1 MQREKLNKYKNMA
14 VGILLV
20 FMGVLIISYNFTGN
34 VIVNTDNGNASY
46 SVLEDTQFLYNIT
59 VENTQ
64 PLFTSNITKVS
75 VLFPDSF
82 SFLSDSNGT
91 SSNVYTFSDTQ
102 TELTWENDGLVMNLT
117 ANNFWF
123 NLSASTPGDYNLV
136 ISTTNSTGITTSNI
150 QVIVADNTAPSE
162 IEFVSPTPINNS
174 NLTTSSFLV
183 NTTAQDNGVIDTITT
198 KLFNSSFDLI
208 SSFSSNTSP
217 LFVNFTGLSDGIYYF
232 NSTVNDSRGN
242 INSTQTRIITVNLTQ
257 DTTAPVIT
265 LISPN
270 DSTSDTTDSY
280 DFSFSVIDSSVI
292 SSCILIFDNSEID
305 SLSTVDNSGATNTI
319 HYSSISV
326 GDYVWSVNCT
336 DSESNTG
343 NSLSRD
349 LTVSAAVS
357 ANTTTTTTTVT
368 TTQVVSQPTVTENT
382 TVTENNTEVSNA
394 QTTDKS
400 NNRYQKE
407 MIQNEN
413 LSIDVKDETHTLNI
427 KNITEKTVS
436 IIIHSNPQEATFSVG
451 EEKKFDVDEDGFYDL
466 LVKLNFIDYNNS
478 SNPKANFT
486 VDTINEKIDT
496 KAEVINNETDNKEK
510 QVKEKIE
517 PTLIVIPILIFTL
530 LVAVV
535 VNYIKSKKKKKNK
548 SKISKH

>member
-117 ANNFWF
+117 
-123 NLSASTPGDYNLV
+123 
-136 ISTTNSTGITTSNI
+136 
-150 QVIVADNTAPSE
+150 
-162 IEFVSPTPINNS
+162 INNS